1 MEGPP
6 LRYLSADHVLA
17 CLPPAAERVEL
28 AAAALAALARD
39 DAEMPA
45 KIGVHPRPGALLH
58 AMPAW
63 LRSADLLGMKW
74 VAAFPDNKRHGL
86 PAISGLIVLNDPAT
100 GLPTWV
106 LDAGGITAH
115 RTAAVSGV
123 AVKLFAPARVQRV
136 AIVGAGV
143 QARSHLDLIRELLP
157 SAAVVLYDKH
167 RERAVELA
175 DEIRPRARGAVEA
188 ADDAREAV
196 TGADVVV
203 TAATLQ
209 KGGAFIEPDWLASGA
224 LVVAVD
230 FGSCVT
236 ARVATSA
243 RHFVTDDR
251 GQYVAYR
258 DGGYFDGYP
267 LLVETLGDTIEAR
280 GLTAEPD
287 VGEVDG
293 RPVLVS
299 HLGIGLADVVFAD
312 AIARRAHA
320 AGLGLELPR

>member
-6 LRYLSADHVLA
+6 LRYLSAEDVLA
-17 CLPPAAERVEL
+17 CLPLAAERVEL
-28 AAAALAALARD
+28 AATALAALARN

-63 LRSADLLGMKW
+63 LRSADLVGMKW

-106 LDAGGITAH
+106 LDAGAITAH

-123 AVKLFAPARVQRV
+123 AMRLFAPPLVERVC
-136 AIVGAGV
+136 IVGAGV
-143 QARSHLDLIRELLP
+143 QARSHLDLIGELLP
-157 SAAVVLYDKH
+157 GAEVVVYDKH

-175 DEIRPRARGAVEA
+175 DEIGPRGGRAVEV
-188 ADDAREAV
+188 ADDARDAV
-196 TGADVVV
+196 AGADVVV

-209 KGGAFIEPDWLASGA
+209 KGGAFIEPDWLAAGA

-236 ARVATSA
+236 AQVALAA

-251 GQYVAYR
+251 GQYLAYR

-267 LLVETLGDTIEAR
+267 AAVETLGEVIETR
-280 GLTAEPD
+280 GLTSERE

-299 HLGIGLADVVFAD
+299 HLGVGLADVVFAD
-312 AIARRAHA
+312 AIARRAHGS
-320 AGLGLELPR
+320 GLGVELRR